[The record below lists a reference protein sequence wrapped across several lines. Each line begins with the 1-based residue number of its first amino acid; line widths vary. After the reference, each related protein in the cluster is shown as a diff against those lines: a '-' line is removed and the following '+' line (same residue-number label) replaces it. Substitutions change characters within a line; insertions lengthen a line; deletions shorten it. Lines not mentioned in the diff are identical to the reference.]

1 MKAFDLHVHT
11 NQSIGENSLEDVI
24 DFAKRLGW
32 SGVAVCDVFEN
43 EDKLIKQKLLIDE
56 LRPKHDI
63 DIAHGVEIRTDDAN
77 KIKPIVQKLRK
88 NVELIIVRGGD
99 LALNRAALETPE
111 VDILSHPEFQRNDSG
126 VDHVLAKL
134 AADNQVC
141 IELNFR
147 EALYSFRK
155 SRAHILTHMRR
166 NVALSKKFG
175 FPVVV
180 TSGAYSKWEM
190 RGARE
195 LAAFGTMVGLEL
207 ENAMNAVSGFRVE
220 RNRARLSG
228 GWVMPGVEKVET

>member
-1 MKAFDLHVHT
+1 MKAFDLHIHT
-11 NQSIGENSLEDVI
+11 NQSIGENSLEEVI
-24 DFAKRLGW
+24 EFAKKLGW
-32 SGVAVCDVFEN
+32 SGVAVCDVFES
-43 EDKLIKQKLLIDE
+43 EEKLIKQRLLIDS
-56 LRPKHDI
+56 LKTKYDT
-63 DIAHGVEIRTDDAN
+63 DIAHGVEIRVDDPN
-77 KIKPIVQKLRK
+77 KIKPLAQKIRK
-88 NVELIIVRGGD
+88 DVEIIIVRGGD
-99 LALNRAALETPE
+99 LAINRAALETPE

-126 VDHVLAKL
+126 IDHVLAKL

-175 FPVVV
+175 FPVVI

-190 RGARE
+190 RGPRE

-207 ENAMNAVSGFRVE
+207 ENAMNAISGARVD

-228 GWVMPGVEKVET
+228 NWVMPGVEKAGA